1 MPPLESKFCNSSY
14 ILSIYYSETWI
25 VIWICNYIKNLDI
38 LIQKSHFYRRFLALS
53 KVYVNMFLTTN
64 LFAVGDKLILIQ
76 INMNL
81 RVKLNLNSI
90 SRLKRF
96 KSVD

>member
-1 MPPLESKFCNSSY
+1 MD
-14 ILSIYYSETWI
+14 
-25 VIWICNYIKNLDI
+25 CNYIKNLDN
-38 LIQKSHFYRRFLALS
+38 LIQKSHFYWLFLALS

-64 LFAVGDKLILIQ
+64 LFAVGDRLILIQ

>member
-1 MPPLESKFCNSSY
+1 MD
-14 ILSIYYSETWI
+14 
-25 VIWICNYIKNLDI
+25 CNYIKNLDN
-38 LIQKSHFYRRFLALS
+38 LIQKSHFDWLFLALS